1 MALRRKLA
9 RREQEAL
16 EALHRLAP
24 CTAAELQ
31 DEIGGTYSATRAVLS
46 RLAAKGLARHRYDGP
61 RYVYETTEDSSSAGS
76 SALREVVDT
85 FFRGSNS
92 EALGALLA
100 LSKDSVDD
108 DELKRLEAMVATTRR
123 KRNNDA

>member
-1 MALRRKLA
+1 MAPSRKLA

-31 DEIGGTYSATRAVLS
+31 DEIGGTYSAVRALLS

-61 RYVYETTEDSSSAGS
+61 RYVYETTEDSTSAGS
-76 SALREVVDT
+76 SALRGVVDT
-85 FFRGSNS
+85 FFRGSKS

-100 LSKDSVDD
+100 LSKDSLDD
-108 DELKRLEAMVATTRR
+108 DELKRLEAMVATARR
-123 KRNNDA
+123 RANDDV

>member
-1 MALRRKLA
+1 MALPRRLA

-76 SALREVVDT
+76 SALREVIDT

-123 KRNNDA
+123 KRNDDA

>member
-1 MALRRKLA
+1 MALPRKLA

-16 EALHRLAP
+16 EALHRLTP

-76 SALREVVDT
+76 SALREVIDT

-123 KRNNDA
+123 KRNDDV

>member
-1 MALRRKLA
+1 MALQRKLA

-31 DEIGGTYSATRAVLS
+31 EEIGGTYSATRAVLS

-100 LSKDSVDD
+100 LSKATVDD
-108 DELKRLEAMVATTRR
+108 DELKRLEAMVANTR
-123 KRNNDA
+123 KRNNNA

>member
-46 RLAAKGLARHRYDGP
+46 RLSAKGLARHRYDGP
-61 RYVYETTEDSSSAGS
+61 RYVFETTEDSSSAGS

-100 LSKDSVDD
+100 LSKESVDD

-123 KRNNDA
+123 KRNDDA

>member
-1 MALRRKLA
+1 MALPRKLA

-76 SALREVVDT
+76 SALREVIDT

-123 KRNNDA
+123 KRDNDA

>member
-1 MALRRKLA
+1 M
-9 RREQEAL
+9 
-16 EALHRLAP
+16 
-24 CTAAELQ
+24 
-31 DEIGGTYSATRAVLS
+31 LS
-46 RLAAKGLARHRYDGP
+46 RLSAKGLARHRYDGP
-61 RYVYETTEDSSSAGS
+61 RYVFETTEDSSSAGS

-108 DELKRLEAMVATTRR
+108 DELKHLEAMVATTRR
-123 KRNNDA
+123 KRNDDA

>member
-123 KRNNDA
+123 KRNDDA

>member
-61 RYVYETTEDSSSAGS
+61 RYVYETTEDSSSAGA

-123 KRNNDA
+123 KRDNDA

>member
-1 MALRRKLA
+1 MALQRKLA

-31 DEIGGTYSATRAVLS
+31 EEIGGTYSATRAVLS

-100 LSKDSVDD
+100 LSKATVDD
-108 DELKRLEAMVATTRR
+108 DELKRLEAMVANTQ
-123 KRNNDA
+123 KRNNNA